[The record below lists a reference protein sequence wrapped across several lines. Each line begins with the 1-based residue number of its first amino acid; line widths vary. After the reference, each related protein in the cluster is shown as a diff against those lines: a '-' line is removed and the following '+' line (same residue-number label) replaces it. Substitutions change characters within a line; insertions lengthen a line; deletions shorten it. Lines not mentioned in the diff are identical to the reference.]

1 MSGEFPSP
9 LEIKALAEDYG
20 YVERRAECSS
30 TLFFRE
36 DQPEQKNG
44 QPILINVFYTTR
56 GIMTKLPHPKQGYNE
71 MWRRSAYDS
80 LESLAILFE
89 NPRTHTGKGYRQA
102 KDAVSGCAKCGD
114 QKKKNEYTP
123 SQWSKGAGKC
133 ICIECSEEAPRLTA
147 DALEQHNR
155 VTGVK
160 IKDENKS
167 LERRQFNC
175 PTCPKE
181 GRGKHVFF
189 KRVPKMKPIC
199 KCPKCKKIKDDCER
213 LYPIPKGEEKGYGKI
228 YVTSS

>member
-1 MSGEFPSP
+1 M
-9 LEIKALAEDYG
+9 D
-20 YVERRAECSS
+20 R
-30 TLFFRE
+30 
-36 DQPEQKNG
+36 
-44 QPILINVFYTTR
+44 LINGKMER
-56 GIMTKLPHPKQGYNE
+56 CRNKENE
-71 MWRRSAYDS
+71 RWTMHGGSW
-80 LESLAILFE
+80 
-89 NPRTHTGKGYRQA
+89 
-102 KDAVSGCAKCGD
+102 
-114 QKKKNEYTP
+114 
-123 SQWSKGAGKC
+123 GAGKC

-228 YVTSS
+228 YCHFIMMYTYNMEKPVLVLLMKH